1 MADNIDQATAAGI
14 LELRA
19 APPSD
24 EKLSYEKAS
33 DVDSQVVDPNDAYL
47 EKGDRASD
55 AASDTVFVNG
65 EPVIRTGEDVSRYA
79 VDVRDDG
86 DPALTFR
93 SIVLGTVF
101 AGLSAALGQVR
112 AFVPRPPRPRC

>member
-1 MADNIDQATAAGI
+1 MADIIDQATGVP
-14 LELRA
+14 ELKA
-19 APPSD
+19 APSLD
-24 EKLSYEKAS
+24 EKAS
-33 DVDSQVVDPNDAYL
+33 DADSQVVDVNAGYL
-47 EKGDRASD
+47 EKGDRDSI
-55 AASDTVFVNG
+55 AASDTVFING

-86 DPALTFR
+86 DVALTFR

-112 AFVPRPPRPRC
+112 IRIFVTRPRPRC